1 MQPIRF
7 TFLLAPLPIAACSS
21 GAGPQPGF
29 SFLDPGVQ
37 SGQGQA
43 CAETVAQLR
52 GVSRGDVASV
62 RTSADPGNGAVVMA
76 YAGNA
81 SGYCRV
87 SADFRVLSVVF

>member
-1 MQPIRF
+1 MQHLRCLY
-7 TFLLAPLPIAACSS
+7 LLAPLAIGACSP

-37 SGQGQA
+37 AGQEQA
-43 CAETVAQLR
+43 CAEAVAQLR
-52 GVSRGDVASV
+52 GVSRGDVATA
-62 RTSADPGNGAVVMA
+62 RTSADAANGAVVMA

-87 SADFRVLSVVF
+87 NADFRVLSVVF